1 MRQSKYTIL
10 IATLIVGL
18 STAAN
23 NLYFSKIGMEQGL
36 SQLSVTSIYQ
46 DELGTMWFGTRQGVN
61 RYYGSSI
68 SVLQQIF
75 NDSNAVN
82 GVQIKN
88 ICGNKNGLVY
98 IQTQNGVNYFNLRNE
113 KFGVISDYPVNAIS
127 YGIRHLWIA
136 EENKLYEYTETKKLY
151 IELPDKSAIISKVL
165 QTVDQKIILGTISSG
180 IYIIDQNKKMR
191 QILNGCSQVSD
202 IFEDSKKN
210 IWVGT
215 WQNGLYKID
224 RAGNIFN
231 YLPDSQK
238 PGVSSNFVRAI
249 CEDSNGSLWIGT
261 NKGLDRLFVEN
272 EVFIHYDSQENNN
285 RQLSNESIWAL
296 LKDSQ
301 GSIWV
306 GTYFGGVN
314 YFNPDIDF
322 YTFHNLENGL
332 FKGKPFPVIS
342 TIIENGKDLFLCTEG
357 DGLIIYDL
365 STKAYSVFNKKN
377 SKGGLTS
384 DNIKTAYFDKE
395 DGILWLGTHLGGLVK
410 FDVKNKTF
418 KSIEI
423 IKGAKR
429 QDIVRAIVPYGQD
442 LLFST
447 YIGLYRINKRTNEV
461 SLFSSELKNNIRFIV
476 DFKIMGDYF
485 WLAGVGLYQYN
496 VKTGKIESFFNKN
509 DDPNSLSHN
518 VISKL
523 LIDSKNRLWIGTEGG
538 GVNLYDATK
547 NTFVR
552 FNSENAGLNN
562 NFISNI
568 LESTYGYLILSTT
581 QGLSILDFENRKTYN
596 YSTENGF
603 PLNSLYNG
611 GLLALSNGEIFA
623 AGMNGMVSFR
633 EENLSTPKNSFNLN
647 FINIWINNELILP
660 GDQSFILKSS
670 VSYTNKI
677 KLNHKQRMLT
687 IEFASN
693 NYIKENQPVYR
704 YRLLGVSNA
713 WTTLPSEMNKLNFI
727 NLKAGNYELE
737 LEGISPFD
745 SKVIA
750 RTDLKIEVLPPI
762 YLTWYA
768 YLFYFCVIIFL
779 IWRYMLFSRSKLM
792 LKTSLEYEKKEKEHI
807 ERVNQSKLRFFTNI
821 SHEFR
826 TPLTLIAGQ
835 IDMLLQSHNIQP
847 GVYNRILQVKRNIFN
862 MQNLINELLEFRK
875 SEQGHLSIKFSQQ
888 DIVKFI
894 YEIYLSF
901 LEYANYRQIK
911 FEFECHDDQI
921 LIWFDPIQMQ
931 KVFYNIFSNAFK
943 YTPKDGDIWV
953 NLMQIGG
960 TVRIQV
966 IDSGIG
972 INDDDIGKIFDR
984 FYQAENGIQTDNRMP
999 GTGIGLALTK
1009 NILEAHFA
1017 EIEVERNEKAGSCFT
1032 ITLKKGDAHIPDEL
1046 KTEVVDVD
1054 KDCITKINDLDSEFM
1069 REIIEAQVTD
1079 NVPDFSM
1086 LIVEDHDELREMLK
1100 EVFSPIYK
1108 IFTAKDGEEGLELTL
1123 KFKPEI
1129 VLSDL
1134 MMPKM
1139 SGSEMCSKIKSN
1151 FQVCHIPVVLLTA
1164 QTAVEYTIEGFRLG
1178 ADDYITKPFNIKTL
1192 VTRCNNLVN
1201 GRKLL
1206 QEKFGK
1212 QADFSPRLIATN
1224 NLDRIFL
1231 EKAQK
1236 IIEDNIDNVDFNL
1249 AYFAQELALGR
1260 TKLFN
1265 KIKGVT
1271 GMTPNDF
1278 IMNVKMKKAAQLL
1291 IHHPE
1296 YNISNISDMLGF
1308 YSPKYFTKCFKEHI
1322 GVTPKVYRSK
1332 EEGIIEKTSENDN

>member
-1 MRQSKYTIL
+1 ML
-10 IATLIVGL
+10 IITLIIGL
-18 STAAN
+18 STTAN
-23 NLYFSKIGMEQGL
+23 NLFFSKIGMEQGL
-36 SQLSVTSIYQ
+36 SQLSVMSIYQ

-61 RYYGSSI
+61 RYYGGSI
-68 SVLQQIF
+68 ITVFQHIF

-82 GVQIKN
+82 GVLIKN
-88 ICGNKNGLVY
+88 ICGNKDGLVY

-113 KFGVISDYPVNAIS
+113 KFGVISDTPVNAIS
-127 YGIRHLWIA
+127 YGIRHLWVA
-136 EENKLYEYTETKKLY
+136 VENKLFEYTEAKRLY
-151 IELPDKSAIISKVL
+151 IELPDKNAIISKVL

-180 IYIIDQNKKMR
+180 IYIIDQNKKIR
-191 QILNGCSQVSD
+191 HLLNGCSQVSD

-210 IWVGT
+210 IWIGT
-215 WQNGLYKID
+215 WQHGLYKIN
-224 RAGNIFN
+224 RNGNIIN
-231 YLPDSQK
+231 YVPNKLKKS
-238 PGVSSNFVRAI
+238 VSSNFIRAI
-249 CEDSNGSLWIGT
+249 CEDNNGYLWIGT
-261 NKGLDRLFVEN
+261 NKGLDRLFVES
-272 EVFIHYDSQENNN
+272 EMFSHYDSQESNN
-285 RQLSNESIWAL
+285 RQLSNESVWSL

-314 YFNPDIDF
+314 YFNPNIDY
-322 YTFHNLENGL
+322 YTFHNLENGV

-342 TIIENGKDLFLCTEG
+342 TIIENGKELFLCSEG
-357 DGLIIYDL
+357 DGLIIYNL
-365 STKAYSVFNKKN
+365 NTRRYRIFNSKN
-377 SKGGLTS
+377 SKGLTS

-395 DGILWLGTHLGGLVK
+395 NSILWLGTHLGGLVK
-410 FDVKNKTF
+410 FDIRNEKFISIDVKKG
-418 KSIEI
+418 
-423 IKGAKR
+423 IKR
-429 QDIVRAIVPYGQD
+429 LDIVRSIVPYGQD

-461 SLFSSELKNNIRFIV
+461 SPLSKELNEKISFIV
-476 DFKIMGDYF
+476 DFKISGEYI
-485 WLAGVGLYQYN
+485 WLAGIGLHRYN
-496 VKTGKIESFFNKN
+496 INTRKIESFFNIKN
-509 DDPNSLSHN
+509 DPKSISHN

-523 LIDSKNRLWIGTEGG
+523 MVDAKNRLWIGTEGG
-538 GVNLYDATK
+538 GVNLFNTTN

-552 FNSENAGLNN
+552 FDSGNSGLNN

-568 LESTYGYLILSTT
+568 LESAYGYLILSTT

-611 GLLALSNGEIFA
+611 GLLALTNGEIFA

-633 EENLSTPKNSFNLN
+633 EENLSAPKNSFNLN
-647 FINIWINNELILP
+647 CINIWINNELVFP
-660 GDQSFILKSS
+660 GDQSQILKSS
-670 VSYTNKI
+670 LPYTSKI
-677 KLNHKQRMLT
+677 KLNHQQRMLT

-704 YRLLGVSNA
+704 YRLVGVSNA

-727 NLKAGNYELE
+727 NLKSGNYELE
-737 LEGISPFD
+737 LEGISPVD
-745 SKVIA
+745 SKVMA
-750 RTDLKIEVLPPI
+750 RTNLKIEVLPPI

-768 YLFYFCVIIFL
+768 YLLYFCFAIFL
-779 IWRYMLFSRSKLM
+779 FWRYMIFSRSRLM
-792 LKTSLEYEKKEKEHI
+792 LKASLEYEKKEKEHI

-826 TPLTLIAGQ
+826 TPLTLITGQ
-835 IDMLLQSHNIQP
+835 IEMLLQSYNIQP
-847 GVYNRILQVKRNIFN
+847 SIYNRILQIKRNTFN

-875 SEQGHLSIKFSQQ
+875 SEQGHLSIKFYLH

-901 LEYANYRQIK
+901 SEYASYRQIK
-911 FEFECHDDQI
+911 FEFECHDGQI
-921 LIWFDPIQMQ
+921 LIWFDPVQMQ
-931 KVFYNIFSNAFK
+931 KVFYNLFSNAFK
-943 YTPKDGDIWV
+943 YTPKDGTILV
-953 NLMQIGG
+953 SLTQISD
-960 TVRIQV
+960 TVRVQI

-972 INDDDIGKIFDR
+972 ISDDDLEKIFDR
-984 FYQAENGIQTDNRMP
+984 FYQAENRIQTDNKTP

-1009 NILEAHFA
+1009 NILEAHSA
-1017 EIEVERNEKAGSCFT
+1017 EIEVESNAKTGSCFT
-1032 ITLKKGDAHIPDEL
+1032 ITLKKGDNHIPDEL
-1046 KTEVVDVD
+1046 KTDIVDVD
-1054 KDCITKINDLDSEFM
+1054 KDCITKISEHDSEFLQK
-1069 REIIEAQVTD
+1069 IIDNQVTEKI
-1079 NVPDFSM
+1079 PGFSM
-1086 LIVEDHDELREMLK
+1086 LIVEDNDELCEMLK
-1100 EVFSPIYK
+1100 EVFSPIYNVL
-1108 IFTAKDGEEGLELTL
+1108 TASNGEEGLELTL
-1123 KFKPEI
+1123 KHQPDI

-1151 FQVCHIPVVLLTA
+1151 FQICHIPVVILTA

-1212 QADFSPRLIATN
+1212 QTDFSPRLIATN

-1236 IIEDNIDNVDFNL
+1236 IIEDNVDNVDFNL

-1265 KIKGVT
+1265 KIKGIT

-1296 YNISNISDMLGF
+1296 YNISTISDMIGF
-1308 YSPKYFTKCFKEHI
+1308 NSHKYFTKCFKEQI
-1322 GVTPKVYRSK
+1322 GVTPKVYRNRGGGNV
-1332 EEGIIEKTSENDN
+1332 EELYDDKNDQI